1 MSFYIL
7 ADNCS
12 DLPASR
18 NTTCKDFQILNLS
31 FFLDNAPGDPTIR
44 SADFYNKLR
53 AGSMSRTSQ
62 INPPEFEDVF
72 RRIIAQGYHEIL
84 YLAFSSGLSGTYH
97 SSTVA
102 AQNIMKEN
110 PNVRILTVDTLAAA
124 LGEGLIVDKAVE
136 VRDQGKTIDEVAQWV
151 EENKLK
157 TAHWF
162 TVDDLNFLKRGGRIS
177 ASAAWFGSA
186 LKIKPVLHVD
196 NNGKLIPME
205 KKPSRPVRPPTST
218 TTSPGSGACRTT
230 ALIRPVELSFGRSGE
245 EDEQPCS
252 VRAIFIYCFFRAYDI
267 SKRFAHLFAVL
278 VYHALREKI
287 LKRFLIPDQLY
298 VAKSHLER

>member
-12 DLPASR
+12 DLPVSR
-18 NTTCKDFQILNLS
+18 NTTNKDFQILNLS

-205 KKPSRPVRPPTST
+205 KKIGRKKSLARIAEIVRETAVDIQDQTIYIAHGDCLDDVEEFKAMITAETGADKFFVNDLGPVIGSH
-218 TTSPGSGACRTT
+218 SGPGTLAVFFF
-230 ALIRPVELSFGRSGE
+230 AKGR
-245 EDEQPCS
+245 
-252 VRAIFIYCFFRAYDI
+252 
-267 SKRFAHLFAVL
+267 
-278 VYHALREKI
+278 
-287 LKRFLIPDQLY
+287 
-298 VAKSHLER
+298 

>member
-12 DLPASR
+12 DLPVSR

-110 PNVRILTVDTLAAA
+110 PNVRILTIDTLAAA

-205 KKPSRPVRPPTST
+205 KKIGRKKSLARIAEIVRETAVNPEDQTIYIAHGDCIDDVEETKEMIRKEAGTTKFFVNDLGPVIGSH
-218 TTSPGSGACRTT
+218 SGPGTLAVFFF
-230 ALIRPVELSFGRSGE
+230 AKGR
-245 EDEQPCS
+245 
-252 VRAIFIYCFFRAYDI
+252 
-267 SKRFAHLFAVL
+267 
-278 VYHALREKI
+278 
-287 LKRFLIPDQLY
+287 
-298 VAKSHLER
+298 

>member
-12 DLPASR
+12 DLPVSR

-31 FFLDNAPGDPTIR
+31 FFLDNAPGDPTIP

-124 LGEGLIVDKAVE
+124 LGEGLIVDKAIE

-205 KKPSRPVRPPTST
+205 KKIGRKKSLARIAEIVRETAVDIQDQTIYIAHGDCLDDVEEIKAMITAETGADKFFVNDLGPVIGSH
-218 TTSPGSGACRTT
+218 SGPGTLAVFFF
-230 ALIRPVELSFGRSGE
+230 AKGR
-245 EDEQPCS
+245 
-252 VRAIFIYCFFRAYDI
+252 
-267 SKRFAHLFAVL
+267 
-278 VYHALREKI
+278 
-287 LKRFLIPDQLY
+287 
-298 VAKSHLER
+298 

>member
-12 DLPASR
+12 DLPVSR

-136 VRDQGKTIDEVAQWV
+136 VRDQGKTIDEVAQWA

-205 KKPSRPVRPPTST
+205 KKIGRKKSLARIAEIVRETAVDIQDQTIYIAHGDCLDDVEEIKAMITAETGADKFFVNDLGPVIGSH
-218 TTSPGSGACRTT
+218 SGPGTLAVFFF
-230 ALIRPVELSFGRSGE
+230 AKGR
-245 EDEQPCS
+245 
-252 VRAIFIYCFFRAYDI
+252 
-267 SKRFAHLFAVL
+267 
-278 VYHALREKI
+278 
-287 LKRFLIPDQLY
+287 
-298 VAKSHLER
+298 

>member
-12 DLPASR
+12 DLPVSR

-205 KKPSRPVRPPTST
+205 KKIGRKKSLARIAEIVRETAVDIQDQTIYIAHGDCLDDVEEIKAMITAETGADKFFVNDLGPVIGSH
-218 TTSPGSGACRTT
+218 SGPGTLAVFFF
-230 ALIRPVELSFGRSGE
+230 AKGR
-245 EDEQPCS
+245 
-252 VRAIFIYCFFRAYDI
+252 
-267 SKRFAHLFAVL
+267 
-278 VYHALREKI
+278 
-287 LKRFLIPDQLY
+287 
-298 VAKSHLER
+298 

>member
-12 DLPASR
+12 DLPVSR

-162 TVDDLNFLKRGGRIS
+162 TVDDLNFLKRGGRRS

-196 NNGKLIPME
+196 NNGKIIPME
-205 KKPSRPVRPPTST
+205 KKIGRKKSLARIAEIVRETAVNPEDQTIYLHHHLRPHLRHRPASR
-218 TTSPGSGACRTT
+218 
-230 ALIRPVELSFGRSGE
+230 
-245 EDEQPCS
+245 QP
-252 VRAIFIYCFFRAYDI
+252 
-267 SKRFAHLFAVL
+267 
-278 VYHALREKI
+278 
-287 LKRFLIPDQLY
+287 
-298 VAKSHLER
+298 